1 MEKINAW
8 IFIIIGILML
18 LPLISVN
25 IGVAGSWL
33 IMLGFLVI
41 GVLKL
46 VGNSK

>member
-25 IGVAGSWL
+25 IGEVGTWL
-33 IMLGFLVI
+33 TMLGFLLI
-41 GVLKL
+41 GILKL
-46 VGNSK
+46 VSK